1 MKTSKMNKAKAI
13 FAKAT
18 SRKEFIEMAI
28 VEAELS
34 KHGAA
39 TYYQNLKNEAKGESL
54 YKYSK
59 TAKKAETIEQY
70 IPTHRW
76 LVVKDNKAV
85 NCFPSRQKAQDYAKE
100 NGIKW
105 KDANLFNPA

>member
-54 YKYSK
+54 YKYNK
-59 TAKKAETIEQY
+59 NVVKAEVEY

-76 LVVKDNKAV
+76 LVVKEGKAV
-85 NCFPSRQKAQDYAKE
+85 ACFPSRQKAQDHAKL
-100 NGIKW
+100 NGLKW
-105 KDANLFNPA
+105 KDASKI

>member
-1 MKTSKMNKAKAI
+1 MTKAKAI
-13 FAKAT
+13 FNMVN
-18 SRKEFIEMAI
+18 SRKEFIEQAA
-28 VEAELS
+28 VEGLS
-34 KHGAA
+34 KHCAA

-54 YKYSK
+54 YKYNK

-100 NGIKW
+100 NGLKW